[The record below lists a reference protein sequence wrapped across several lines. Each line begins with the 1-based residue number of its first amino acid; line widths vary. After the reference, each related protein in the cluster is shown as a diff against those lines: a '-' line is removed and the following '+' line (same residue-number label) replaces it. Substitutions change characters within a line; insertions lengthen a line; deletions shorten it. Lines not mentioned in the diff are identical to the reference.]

1 MAHRELP
8 LPSAVHPGAVE
19 LVRIL
24 RQPDGRVVY
33 LVRGADDSSPADPGM
48 WGAMAAHLLLHV
60 ADVMLRQGVIDADD
74 GLLTR
79 ATIIDRMWT
88 ILNAEWQRRTAEAS
102 KLTDA

>member
-8 LPSAVHPGAVE
+8 LPSAMHPGATE

-24 RQPDGRVVY
+24 RQPDGQAVY
-33 LVRGADDSSPADPGM
+33 VVRGADDSSPADPGL
-48 WGAMAAHLLLHV
+48 WGVMAADLLLHV
-60 ADVMLRQGVIDADD
+60 ADVMLREGVRNDD
-74 GLLTR
+74 GPLTR

-88 ILNAEWQRRTAEAS
+88 ILNAEWQRRTDEAR